1 MVTYR
6 NFVQVLT
13 SSLEAMYGANEAK
26 AISVNLINN
35 VCSLPSYAYLTD
47 PEMEIG
53 ELLLP
58 KLNIMAEELKRGRPL
73 QYVLGFQEFFSRD
86 FIVKEGV
93 LIPRPETEE
102 LVSWISSE
110 KQGGADLKIL
120 DAATGSGCIGIT
132 LACEMPGSDIFMF
145 DISDVALE
153 VASENSNR
161 ICSEEIKTRSAVK
174 TPRIFKCDLLTG
186 PLSQYIIGSGTLDII
201 VSNPPYVLESE
212 KVLMRGNVLDYEPY
226 SALFV
231 PDYDPLLFYKSIANW
246 GRALLKNGGE
256 IYLELNEAKA
266 LETAE
271 LFMEMDYCE
280 VELRKDINGKD
291 RMLHCIFRDSF

>member
-6 NFVQVLT
+6 NFVQTLI

-102 LVSWISSE
+102 LVSWITSE
-110 KQGGADLKIL
+110 KQGGAGLKIL

-132 LACEMPGSDIFMF
+132 LACEMPGS
-145 DISDVALE
+145 
-153 VASENSNR
+153 
-161 ICSEEIKTRSAVK
+161 
-174 TPRIFKCDLLTG
+174 
-186 PLSQYIIGSGTLDII
+186 
-201 VSNPPYVLESE
+201 
-212 KVLMRGNVLDYEPY
+212 
-226 SALFV
+226 
-231 PDYDPLLFYKSIANW
+231 
-246 GRALLKNGGE
+246 
-256 IYLELNEAKA
+256 
-266 LETAE
+266 
-271 LFMEMDYCE
+271 
-280 VELRKDINGKD
+280 
-291 RMLHCIFRDSF
+291 